1 MFGILNFLGLIAFVL
16 ETNFFDSQFSG
27 RPKIKDTVAI
37 LIRVQL
43 IKIFALL
50 NFG

>member
-16 ETNFFDSQFSG
+16 ETIFGG
-27 RPKIKDTVAI
+27 RPKIKDTVVI